1 MQRDPALI
9 SLSHQHQHALALCV
23 RIARSLPP
31 PGEQQGFS
39 TAGLDNFQAEI
50 DHLFESEIRYHLQAE
65 EQLLFPAAN
74 AILAIRPL
82 VQELTQEHV
91 RLRKF
96 SARAAARELKEPE
109 LLEFSG
115 LLASHVRKE
124 ERQLFETM
132 QNALSQNALR
142 DLGHRLDAWFASSG
156 MPGTACEI

>member
-31 PGEQQGFS
+31 PGEQQGFC

-50 DHLFESEIRYHLQAE
+50 DHLFESEIRYHFQAE
-65 EQLLFPAAN
+65 EQVLFPAAT
-74 AILAIRPL
+74 AISALSTL

-96 SARAAARELKEPE
+96 AAQAAARELNEAE
-109 LLEFSG
+109 LLDFSG
-115 LLASHVRKE
+115 LLANHVRKE
-124 ERQLFETM
+124 ERQLFEAM

-142 DLGHRLDAWFASSG
+142 DLGNQLDAWFASSG
-156 MPGTACEI
+156 MPGAACGI